1 MRTDSE
7 SSALRSSGAE
17 SNWRTR
23 AFMPD
28 PRLTFP
34 AVFAQR
40 VAAAAGRVA
49 LSEVS
54 FLRREP
60 LPVPFTF
67 AELDAL
73 VRSAVVDLE
82 REGIQPGDRV
92 VLCLGSAAQFLSFFL
107 ATQALGAIPVPLPS
121 ISDFQAPA
129 AFRERVGGVMT
140 DCEPRVV
147 VVDSARG
154 VEGAT
159 GPGAARPVC
168 IDTSARAAAP
178 VTTTRSS
185 LRFDRSFHETAFI
198 QYTSGSTGSPKGVV
212 VTHRNLVSNMRAS
225 TESARFGPVDR
236 SLSWLPLYHDMGLVG
251 GLLLGLY
258 LGIDTFIMPTR
269 SFVGRPDSWLRA
281 MSRFK
286 ATFSCAPNFAYSIL
300 ARRLPES
307 ALEGIDL
314 SSWRL
319 AFNGAEPID
328 LSTLED
334 FASRF
339 AKAGLSRES
348 LFPVYGMAEC
358 TLAVAFPTPGAPV
371 RRDVVDRDLLSRARR
386 AVPVDV
392 ASPTGV
398 SFASVGRAL
407 PGHSVRILD
416 PEGVSE
422 LPERQ
427 LGEIAVSGPSVSPHY
442 FRIDGSQGEPRRE
455 LRTGDLG
462 YIANG
467 DLYIVDRIKDLLII
481 AGRNYV
487 PSDIERVVSEVPG
500 VRYGSVVAF
509 AIRGTDGTDELYLVV
524 GSEPRSAL
532 DADLRHLVSERV
544 HERFGLAA
552 RDIVIVKPG
561 MVPKTSSGKIKRLAC
576 KELYERGGYR
586 AEGCFR
592 RSSRP
597 PPAL

>member
-1 MRTDSE
+1 
-7 SSALRSSGAE
+7 
-17 SNWRTR
+17 
-23 AFMPD
+23 MPD

-40 VAAAAGRVA
+40 VAATPGRTA
-49 LSEVS
+49 ISEVA

-60 LPVPFTF
+60 LPSPYTF
-67 AELDAL
+67 AGLDAL
-73 VRSAVVDLE
+73 VRAAAIELARAGVGPD
-82 REGIQPGDRV
+82 DRV
-92 VLCLGSAAQFLSFFL
+92 LVCVGGAATFLSFFL
-107 ATQALGAIPVPLPS
+107 AAQSLGAIPVPLPS

-129 AFRERVGGVMT
+129 AFRERIGGVMV

-147 VVDSARG
+147 IVDSVRG
-154 VEGAT
+154 LEVT
-159 GPGAARPVC
+159 PSGPAY
-168 IDTSARAAAP
+168 IDTSARAPSPATP
-178 VTTTRSS
+178 PSPSFR
-185 LRFDRSFHETAFI
+185 LERSFHEIAFI

-225 TESARFGPVDR
+225 TEGARFGPGDR

-251 GLLLGLY
+251 GLLLGVY
-258 LGIDTFIMPTR
+258 LGIETFVMPTK
-269 SFVGRPDSWLRA
+269 SFVGRPDAWLRA

-300 ARRLPES
+300 ARRLPAS

-328 LSTLED
+328 LATLDE
-334 FASRF
+334 FAARF
-339 AKAGLSRES
+339 EPAGLSRES

-358 TLAVAFPTPGAPV
+358 TLAVSFPTPGAPV
-371 RRDVVDRDLLSRARR
+371 RRDVVDRDLLARAGR

-392 ASPTGV
+392 GSPTGV
-398 SFASVGRAL
+398 SFASVGCAV
-407 PGHSVRILD
+407 PGHTIRILD
-416 PEGVSE
+416 PNGAAEF
-422 LPERQ
+422 PERQ

-442 FRIDGSQGEPRRE
+442 FRKDRSYGEPCKE

-462 YIANG
+462 YVANG
-467 DLYIVDRIKDLLII
+467 DLYIVDRLKDLLII
-481 AGRNYV
+481 SGRNFV

-500 VRYGSVVAF
+500 VRYGSVVSF
-509 AIRGTDGTDELYLVV
+509 AIRGADGTDELYLVV

-532 DADLRHLVSERV
+532 EADLRQLVSAKV
-544 HERFGLAA
+544 QERFGLAA
-552 RDIVIVKPG
+552 RDIVLVKPA

-576 KELYERGGYR
+576 KDLYERGGYR
-586 AEGCFR
+586 AEGGFR

-597 PPAL
+597 PPG

>member
-1 MRTDSE
+1 
-7 SSALRSSGAE
+7 
-17 SNWRTR
+17 
-23 AFMPD
+23 MPD

-40 VAAAAGRVA
+40 AAATPSRVA

-60 LPVPFTF
+60 LPAPFTF
-67 AELDAL
+67 AELDTL
-73 VRSAVVDLE
+73 VRAAAVDLE
-82 REGIQPGDRV
+82 KQGVGPGDRV
-92 VLCLGSAAQFLSFFL
+92 VLCLGSPSTFLSFFT

-121 ISDFQAPA
+121 VSDFQAPA
-129 AFRERVGGVMT
+129 AFRERVGGVMA

-154 VEGAT
+154 LEGESGAT
-159 GPGAARPVC
+159 GPAY
-168 IDTSARAAAP
+168 IDTSARIAASGATP
-178 VTTTRSS
+178 SAFR
-185 LRFDRSFHETAFI
+185 LDRAFHETAFI

-225 TESARFGPVDR
+225 AEGARFGPDDR

-258 LGIDTFIMPTR
+258 LGIDTFIMPTKA
-269 SFVGRPDSWLRA
+269 FVGRPDSWLRA

-286 ATFSCAPNFAYSIL
+286 ATFTCAPNFAYSIL
-300 ARRLPES
+300 ARRLPAS
-307 ALEGIDL
+307 SVEGIDL

-328 LSTLED
+328 VSTLED

-339 AKAGLSRES
+339 AAAGLPRES

-358 TLAVAFPTPGAPV
+358 TLAVAFPSPGAPV
-371 RRDVVDRDLLSRARR
+371 RRDVVDRDLLARAGR
-386 AVPVDV
+386 AVTVDV

-407 PGHSVRILD
+407 PGHAIRILD
-416 PEGVSE
+416 PGGTAE

-427 LGEIAVSGPSVSPHY
+427 LGEVTVSGPSVSPYY
-442 FRIDGSQGEPRRE
+442 FRKDGPQDEPRRE

-462 YIANG
+462 YVANG

-509 AIRGTDGTDELYLVV
+509 AIRGADGTDELYLVV
-524 GSEPRSAL
+524 GSEPRSTV
-532 DADLRHLVSERV
+532 DADLRQLVSARV

-552 RDIVIVKPG
+552 RDIVLAKPG

-586 AEGCFR
+586 ADGCFR
-592 RSSRP
+592 RRSKP
-597 PPAL
+597 PPAS

>member
-1 MRTDSE
+1 
-7 SSALRSSGAE
+7 
-17 SNWRTR
+17 
-23 AFMPD
+23 MPD

-40 VAAAAGRVA
+40 VTATASRVA

-60 LPVPFTF
+60 LPAPFTF
-67 AELDAL
+67 AELDTL
-73 VRSAVVDLE
+73 VRAAAVDLE
-82 REGIQPGDRV
+82 KQGVGPGDRV
-92 VLCLGSAAQFLSFFL
+92 VLCLGSPATFLSFFI

-121 ISDFQAPA
+121 VSDFQAPA
-129 AFRERVGGVMT
+129 AFRERVGGVMA

-154 VEGAT
+154 LERESGAD
-159 GPGAARPVC
+159 GPAT
-168 IDTSARAAAP
+168 IDTSARVAAP
-178 VTTTRSS
+178 GVATPSAFR
-185 LRFDRSFHETAFI
+185 LDRAFHETAFI

-225 TESARFGPVDR
+225 AEGARFGPDNR

-258 LGIDTFIMPTR
+258 LGIDTFIMPTKA
-269 SFVGRPDSWLRA
+269 FVGRPDSWLRA

-286 ATFSCAPNFAYSIL
+286 ATFTCAPNFAYNIL
-300 ARRLPES
+300 ARRLPAS
-307 ALEGIDL
+307 AVEGIDL

-319 AFNGAEPID
+319 AFNGAEPVN

-334 FASRF
+334 FGSRF
-339 AKAGLSRES
+339 AAAGLSRES

-358 TLAVAFPTPGAPV
+358 TLAVAFPSPGAPV
-371 RRDVVDRDLLSRARR
+371 RREVVDRDLLARTGR
-386 AVPVDV
+386 AVTVDI
-392 ASPTGV
+392 ASPTGIA
-398 SFASVGRAL
+398 FASVGRAL
-407 PGHSVRILD
+407 PGHAIRILN
-416 PEGVSE
+416 PGGAAE

-427 LGEIAVSGPSVSPHY
+427 LGEVAVSGPSVSPYY
-442 FRIDGSQGEPRRE
+442 FRKDGPQDEPRRE

-462 YIANG
+462 YVANG
-467 DLYIVDRIKDLLII
+467 ELYIVDRIKDLLII

-509 AIRGTDGTDELYLVV
+509 ALRGGDGTDELYLVV
-524 GSEPRSAL
+524 GSEPRSSV
-532 DADLRHLVSERV
+532 DADLRQLVSARV

-552 RDIVIVKPG
+552 RDIVLVKPG

-586 AEGCFR
+586 ADGDFR
-592 RSSRP
+592 RSSKP
-597 PPAL
+597 PPAS

>member
-1 MRTDSE
+1 
-7 SSALRSSGAE
+7 
-17 SNWRTR
+17 
-23 AFMPD
+23 MPD

-40 VAAAAGRVA
+40 VAVTASRVA

-60 LPVPFTF
+60 LPAPFTF
-67 AELDAL
+67 AELDTL
-73 VRSAVVDLE
+73 VRAAAVDLE
-82 REGIQPGDRV
+82 KQGVGPGDRV
-92 VLCLGSAAQFLSFFL
+92 VLCLGSPATFLSFFT

-121 ISDFQAPA
+121 VSDFQAAA
-129 AFRERVGGVMT
+129 AFRERVGGVMA

-147 VVDSARG
+147 VVDSARAM
-154 VEGAT
+154 ERES
-159 GPGAARPVC
+159 GAASPAY
-168 IDTSARAAAP
+168 IDTSAGVAAAGATP
-178 VTTTRSS
+178 SAFR
-185 LRFDRSFHETAFI
+185 LDRAFHETAFI

-225 TESARFGPVDR
+225 AEGARFGPDDR

-269 SFVGRPDSWLRA
+269 AFVGRPDSWLRA

-286 ATFSCAPNFAYSIL
+286 ATFTCAPNFAYSIL
-300 ARRLPES
+300 ARRLPAS
-307 ALEGIDL
+307 AAEGIDL

-339 AKAGLSRES
+339 AAAGLPRES

-358 TLAVAFPTPGAPV
+358 TLAVAFPSPGAPV
-371 RRDVVDRDLLSRARR
+371 RRDVVDRDLLARTGR
-386 AVPVDV
+386 AVTVDV
-392 ASPTGV
+392 ASPTRI

-407 PGHSVRILD
+407 PGHTIRILD
-416 PEGVSE
+416 PGGTAE

-427 LGEIAVSGPSVSPHY
+427 LGEITVSGPSVSPYY
-442 FRIDGSQGEPRRE
+442 FRKDGPQDEPRRE

-462 YIANG
+462 YVANG
-467 DLYIVDRIKDLLII
+467 ELYIVDRIKDLLII

-524 GSEPRSAL
+524 GSEPRSTV
-532 DADLRHLVSERV
+532 DADLRHLVSARV
-544 HERFGLAA
+544 QERFGLAA
-552 RDIVIVKPG
+552 RDIVLVKPG
-561 MVPKTSSGKIKRLAC
+561 MVPKTSSGKIQRLAC

-586 AEGCFR
+586 ADGGFR
-592 RSSRP
+592 RSSKP
-597 PPAL
+597 PPAS